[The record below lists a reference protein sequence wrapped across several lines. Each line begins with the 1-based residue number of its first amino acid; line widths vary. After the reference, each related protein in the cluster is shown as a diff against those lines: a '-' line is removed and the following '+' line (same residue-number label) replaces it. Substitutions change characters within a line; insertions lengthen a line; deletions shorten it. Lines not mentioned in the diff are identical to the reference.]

1 MYHLLYQRAK
11 TEIFFME
18 GEEGSKVYFL
28 ISGLIKLYK
37 TNEDGKEAIIHF
49 VRNGEIFAEILFFS
63 K

>member
-37 TNEDGKEAIIHF
+37 TNEDWERSNNTFCKKW
-49 VRNGEIFAEILFFS
+49 RNLR
-63 K
+63 